1 MELESTGS
9 KKSTTSKW
17 LIGCGIGCGAV
28 LLGIILISIS
38 GYFFFKKIGQDFK
51 ETEDTR
57 KVLIERFGEIKDFC
71 PDPDGAIKPER
82 LEAFLAVRRLMEP
95 ARKEFEKDISL
106 LSRKDS
112 EGRAKEEPLPGFFT
126 KLKTGLGIIPLITEF
141 IKSRNQALLENE
153 MGMGEY
159 DYIYVVAFYSWLK
172 KNPSDGPPFQIR
184 DEEERKDEGV
194 RIIWRTPTEIE
205 EDSLDSILK
214 QIHRQILP
222 MLHNQYAK
230 LAEGAVPRTKEK
242 WRRALAEEIKAMEA
256 DRFRL
261 PWQDGLPEVLKASL
275 EPFRNR
281 LEASYSRL
289 MNRVEMTL
297 DSR

>member
-17 LIGCGIGCGAV
+17 LIGCGIGCGVV
-28 LLGIILISIS
+28 LLSVILILVS

-82 LEAFLAVRRLMEP
+82 LEAFLAVRRLTEP
-95 ARKEFEKDISL
+95 ARKEFEKDINV
-106 LSRKDS
+106 LSGKD
-112 EGRAKEEPLPGFFT
+112 RAKEEPSPGFFT
-126 KLKTGLGIIPLITEF
+126 KFRTGLGIIPLMTEF
-141 IKSRNQALLENE
+141 IRSRNQALLENE
-153 MGMGEY
+153 MGIGEY
-159 DYIYVVAFYSWLK
+159 EYIYIIAFYSWLR
-172 KNPSDGPPFQIR
+172 KNPSDGPPFRISE
-184 DEEERKDEGV
+184 EEEREDEGV
-194 RIIWRTPTEIE
+194 RIIWRTPTEAE

-214 QIHRQILP
+214 RIHRQILP
-222 MLHNQYAK
+222 MLHSQYDK
-230 LAEGAVPRTKEK
+230 LVEGAVPRAKEK

-275 EPFRNR
+275 EPFRER
-281 LEASYSRL
+281 LEASYSRT

-297 DSR
+297 DWR